1 MSTTFAEPI
10 ESIEPSIRSRR
21 GADSAKLIR
30 PGCYVCNRTGRLIRV
45 DPEDPESVA
54 GIPIGAKAELLT
66 KLSGNPYVSLTQ
78 ARVQAANLNIE
89 VAF

>member
-10 ESIEPSIRSRR
+10 ESIKPSACSHRES
-21 GADSAKLIR
+21 DSAKITR

-45 DPEDPESVA
+45 DPDDPESVA
-54 GIPIGAKAELLT
+54 GIPVGAKPELVT
-66 KLSGNPYVSLTQ
+66 KLSENPYLSLSQ
-78 ARVQAANLNIE
+78 ARVKAANLNIE